1 MESCRGHWR
10 EAQEARTNWY
20 KQLQHQLPETD
31 CRVPG
36 ERQGAHASQGESS
49 ACKDSETSKSTARP
63 GSARPQGSE
72 GGGGMTRAQSQSGV
86 DCRGGGDRCPRHV
99 PAPSTPARQTLSLLI
114 LPHKPLSVLL
124 AARQTWAD
132 ADTDILTQHTGVSSE
147 SWIQARK
154 FTRLLKRFCLTR

>member
-1 MESCRGHWR
+1 MVSCRGHWR
-10 EAQEARTNWY
+10 EAQEATTNWY

-36 ERQGAHASQGESS
+36 ERRGAHASQGESS

-72 GGGGMTRAQSQSGV
+72 GGGGMTRAQSRSGV
-86 DCRGGGDRCPRHV
+86 DCRGGGDRSPGHV

-124 AARQTWAD
+124 AACQTWAD
-132 ADTDILTQHTGVSSE
+132 T
-147 SWIQARK
+147 
-154 FTRLLKRFCLTR
+154 TRTF